1 MTTYNWTTLVNGG
14 TIPVSGDWNTAA
26 DWISAAVPATA
37 PDDTNADVI
46 IDSSTALT
54 SLYTV
59 KIAAG
64 ESVTVHSLTMNDT
77 QADLSGTNN
86 RQGYYAAQLT
96 LDGTLAF
103 APGSPG
109 LFGGSPQTRIEVDP
123 GDNAEIVNSGTINGY
138 IQAEGD
144 LLLTGTNAVYF
155 TNDIQ
160 SLGTVTVDTSSIGE
174 IKGAVLFDGSFEAS
188 GAGAAMNLG
197 GKLGGLVVNI
207 GTIEGVTGQAGY
219 TNLSFTGQGSE
230 INEWNGT
237 AYVSVETSLT
247 EIAGGGVVDLL
258 GGRDYTTTN
267 TLTIKAGTGG
277 ANDGQLQVE
286 GGTVTTAAIINA
298 GGLVQGF
305 GTIVGGLQNNGT
317 VMVIGGTL
325 DLSGGL
331 TGTGVVDF
339 DYDLLAGVPSA
350 TGSTLEVNSVS
361 SGQTIVMDGR
371 DTLQLDVPAAFAGTI
386 EAAIGDKIAL
396 KGMTATSA
404 VLTNGALVV
413 SNGTTVVDTL
423 TLSGSYAG
431 DAFAASGSTVTI
443 TAAVTPPVVV
453 NNTDGT
459 SYLYTY
465 SPSSTAAETIASYS
479 GLNNT
484 GSIVA
489 DIVDNT
495 DGTCLVYA
503 YNPTA
508 TVKQTTQNWSAT
520 NIANGAPAGSLLADV
535 VDNTDG
541 TCLVYAYNPTAT
553 VKQTTQSWS
562 ATNAANG
569 APAGTLLADVVDN
582 TDGTC
587 LVYAYNPT
595 ATVTQTTQNWS
606 ATNVANGA
614 PAGTLLAD
622 VVDNT
627 DGTSIVY
634 AYNPASGVAQT
645 ATYYSSYNAAN
656 GAPTGTVTGVTFDYT
671 NGESAITTYNG
682 SGAGSTID
690 YSGPDGTGSVIPSIT
705 QATGGAVLSAAV
717 VAPSSDVI
725 TITGSGQLIDPGTG
739 SHAIQF
745 ISGAANDTLV
755 LHLGGS
761 DQITGFDPAAGDVLD
776 LKSLLSEAGVSLGSD
791 LSQLANYVS
800 VADVNGSAEV
810 LFDPTGHGG
819 GSQVAL
825 LANDGGL
832 VAQLQTLKAFQA

>member
-1 MTTYNWTTLVNGG
+1 
-14 TIPVSGDWNTAA
+14 
-26 DWISAAVPATA
+26 
-37 PDDTNADVI
+37 
-46 IDSSTALT
+46 
-54 SLYTV
+54 
-59 KIAAG
+59 
-64 ESVTVHSLTMNDT
+64 MNDT
-77 QADLSGTNN
+77 QADLAGTNN
-86 RQGYYAAQLT
+86 SQGYYAALLK

-103 APGSPG
+103 APGSAG
-109 LFGGSPQTRIEVDP
+109 FFGGSPQTRIEVDP
-123 GDNAEIVNSGTINGY
+123 GDNAEIVNGGTINGY
-138 IQAEGD
+138 IQAEGN

-155 TNDIQ
+155 TNDVQ
-160 SLGTVTVDTSSIGE
+160 ALGTITVDTSSIGE
-174 IKGAVLFDGSFEAS
+174 IKAGALFDGSFEAS
-188 GAGAAMNLG
+188 GAGAAVNLG
-197 GKLGGLVVNI
+197 GTLGGLVVNI
-207 GTIEGVTGQAGY
+207 GTIEGVTGQPGY

-230 INEWNGT
+230 IYEWNGT
-237 AYVSVETSLT
+237 AYVPVETSLT
-247 EIAGGGVVDLL
+247 EIAGGGVVDVL

-267 TLTIKAGTGG
+267 TLTIEAGTGG
-277 ANDGQLQVE
+277 ANNGQFQVE
-286 GGTVTTAAIINA
+286 GGTITTAGIINA

-305 GTIVGGLQNNGT
+305 GTIVSALQNDGT
-317 VMVIGGTL
+317 VMTIGGTL
-325 DLSGGL
+325 DLTGSL

-339 DYDLLAGVPSA
+339 DYDLLAGAPSA

-386 EAAIGDKIAL
+386 EANIGDKIVL

-404 VLTNGALVV
+404 ALTNGELVV

-431 DAFAASGSTVTI
+431 DAFAVSGSTVTI
-443 TAAVTPPVVV
+443 TAAGTAAPPVVV
-453 NNTDGT
+453 NNADGT

-465 SPSSTAAETIASYS
+465 SPSSTVAETIASYS

-484 GSIVA
+484 GSMVA
-489 DIVDNT
+489 DIVNNKDGTCLVYAYNPTATVKQTTQNWSATNTANGAPAGTLLADVVDNT

-520 NIANGAPAGSLLADV
+520 NTANGAPAGS
-535 VDNTDG
+535 
-541 TCLVYAYNPTAT
+541 
-553 VKQTTQSWS
+553 
-562 ATNAANG
+562 
-569 APAGTLLADVVDN
+569 LLADVVDN

-606 ATNVANGA
+606 ATNTADGA

-634 AYNPASGVAQT
+634 AYNPAGGVAQT
-645 ATYYSSYNAAN
+645 ATYYSGHDAAN
-656 GAPTGTVTGVTFDYT
+656 GAPTGTVTSVTFDYT
-671 NGESAITTYNG
+671 NGKSAITTYTG
-682 SGAGSTID
+682 SGTGSTID
-690 YSGPDGTGSVIPSIT
+690 YSGPDGTGSVIPAIT
-705 QATGGAVLSAAV
+705 QATGGTVLSAA
-717 VAPSSDVI
+717 AATPSPDVI
-725 TITGSGQLIDPGTG
+725 TISGLGQLIDPGAG
-739 SHAIQF
+739 SHSIQF
-745 ISGAANDTLV
+745 ASGAANDTLV

-776 LKSLLSEAGVSLGSD
+776 LRSLLSEAGVSLGGD

-800 VADVNGSAEV
+800 VAAVNGSAQV

-825 LANDGGL
+825 LLNDGGL
-832 VAQLQTLKAFQA
+832 VAQLQTLKSFQT

>member
-582 TDGTC
+582 TDGT
-587 LVYAYNPT
+587 
-595 ATVTQTTQNWS
+595 
-606 ATNVANGA
+606 
-614 PAGTLLAD
+614 
-622 VVDNT
+622 
-627 DGTSIVY
+627 SIVY